1 MARRRLSPR
10 RSGSG
15 APSVLPGYSDLGEI
29 GGGAFA
35 TVYSATETAT
45 GRRVALKILKL
56 DTVHEHLIETFQHEI
71 EALAKVSDH
80 PNIVTLYRPMTTP
93 DGRPVLV
100 LELCKESLG
109 ERVRTHG
116 ALDPAEAVQVGVK
129 IAGALE
135 TAHRNGFLHR
145 DMKPQNILITQFG
158 EAALADFGVAA
169 LQASAQATAGVF
181 GFTTLHAAPEI
192 LEGQSLSPATD
203 VYGLASTM
211 YQLLTG
217 AAPFTAFENEAP
229 ASVILRI
236 LRDPVRPL
244 RSDTVPIELS
254 DLLEAALA
262 KDPSFRPA
270 TAAEFARALQAV
282 EVIAGWPQTTYVA
295 WGEVAA
301 APGPGPGPP
310 GPGAGR
316 YGGASTPEPHLY
328 PSAPSVRVASSL
340 SLPPLLPGSAGSP
353 GPSELVPAA
362 PTASSEP
369 APAGPAPAIPPADL
383 PQVVR
388 SQAPA
393 DLAPAVPSQPAD
405 LPPVVRSQAPA
416 IPPTPAPP
424 VAAPAGPGVQ
434 VPDPA
439 ERHVVAPAES
449 GRGQSARPIEP
460 MPTLA
465 PLSPPVSAKGDV
477 PPRPLFVDP
486 DPPSQS
492 APAPRRQESE
502 YERTAA
508 PRLTQAAGLERS
520 REPEPERTGIVFRIV
535 GDAPPLAVAGVI
547 VAALIVIT
555 AIVLIVGVM

>member
-1 MARRRLSPR
+1 MGRRRFSSH
-10 RSGSG
+10 RSGTN

-45 GRRVALKILKL
+45 GRLVALKILKL
-56 DTVHEHLIETFQHEI
+56 DTVHEHLMETFQQEI

-80 PNIVTLYRPMTTP
+80 PNIVTLYRPLTTP

-109 ERVRTHG
+109 ERVRTSG
-116 ALDPAEAVQVGVK
+116 PLEPAEAVQVGIK

-217 AAPFTAFENEAP
+217 SAPFTAFESEAP

-244 RSDTVPIELS
+244 RSDTIPIELS
-254 DLLEAALA
+254 DVLEAALA

-270 TAAEFARALQAV
+270 TALEFARSLQAV
-282 EVIAGWPQTTYVA
+282 EDIAGWPQTAYVA
-295 WGEVAA
+295 WGEVTAVPERA
-301 APGPGPGPP
+301 LPA
-310 GPGAGR
+310 
-316 YGGASTPEPHLY
+316 EPHLY
-328 PSAPSVRVASSL
+328 PSAPSVRVASSR
-340 SLPPLLPGSAGSP
+340 SLPPLLPA
-353 GPSELVPAA
+353 
-362 PTASSEP
+362 SEP
-369 APAGPAPAIPPADL
+369 
-383 PQVVR
+383 
-388 SQAPA
+388 
-393 DLAPAVPSQPAD
+393 
-405 LPPVVRSQAPA
+405 
-416 IPPTPAPP
+416 
-424 VAAPAGPGVQ
+424 VASPAGPGIHL
-434 VPDPA
+434 PDPA
-439 ERHVVAPAES
+439 ERNVVALPES
-449 GRGQSARPIEP
+449 GRGQPASRPIEP
-460 MPTLA
+460 MPALA
-465 PLSPPVSAKGDV
+465 PLTPPAASA
-477 PPRPLFVDP
+477 PRPLYVDP
-486 DPPSQS
+486 EPPPPG
-492 APAPRRQESE
+492 PAPRVLQV
-502 YERTAA
+502 AA
-508 PRLTQAAGLERS
+508 PPPPPETS
-520 REPEPERTGIVFRIV
+520 RERTGI
-535 GDAPPLAVAGVI
+535 APLALAGVVAAVLII
-547 VAALIVIT
+547 VAAIILI
-555 AIVLIVGVM
+555 AGVL